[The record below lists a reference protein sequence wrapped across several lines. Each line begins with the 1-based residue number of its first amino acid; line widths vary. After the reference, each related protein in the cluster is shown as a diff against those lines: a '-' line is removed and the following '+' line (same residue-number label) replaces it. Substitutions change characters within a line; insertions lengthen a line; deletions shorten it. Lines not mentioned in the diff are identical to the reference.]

1 MPREITSTER
11 DQNSRAAQLA
21 MMVGDPN
28 QWLRIDKANGSVVPV
43 NSVAVVRA
51 ASGAFKCPNHAIAT
65 CRFATPFAIYC
76 TADKLTD
83 VEKELMR

>member
-28 QWLRIDKANGSVVPV
+28 QWLRIDKGDGSVVPV

-51 ASGAFKCPNHAIAT
+51 AQGSFKCPNHAIAT
-65 CRFATPFAIYC
+65 CRFTTKFAIYC
-76 TADKLTD
+76 TGDQLTD
-83 VEKELMR
+83 AEKELMR